1 MLDLA
6 RSHGNSYIFY
16 EVANLYEWPTPNPAP
31 KPTHH
36 WGRWSIISMATD
48 KSNVPYNIGNL
59 QVKLYVQSMITK
71 SQNAAFHESASGDM
85 KNLKF
90 QYVVHAKPSNG
101 SRKLYNLYISM
112 GNGEWL
118 KRTVYCMSVHL
129 EFLFWVGRPV
139 GLKKSNI
146 SKVFSW
152 LFASGSISE
161 QA

>member
-1 MLDLA
+1 
-6 RSHGNSYIFY
+6 
-16 EVANLYEWPTPNPAP
+16 
-31 KPTHH
+31 
-36 WGRWSIISMATD
+36 MATD

-101 SRKLYNLYISM
+101 SRKLYMLYISM

-118 KRTVYCMSVHL
+118 KRTVYCMSVYL

-139 GLKKSNI
+139 GFLKSNI

>member
-1 MLDLA
+1 
-6 RSHGNSYIFY
+6 
-16 EVANLYEWPTPNPAP
+16 
-31 KPTHH
+31 
-36 WGRWSIISMATD
+36 MATD

-59 QVKLYVQSMITK
+59 QIKLYVQSMIIK
-71 SQNAAFHESASGDM
+71 SQNAASHESASGDM

-101 SRKLYNLYISM
+101 SRKLYMLYISM

-139 GLKKSNI
+139 GFLKSNI
-146 SKVFSW
+146 SKVFS
-152 LFASGSISE
+152 
-161 QA
+161 